1 MLNQKN
7 LALSLSFLFYLLP
20 AALVT
25 GPFFSDLIITILAIF
40 FLFITLK
47 NKEWIYYNNYYT
59 KFFLLFYIYLII
71 SSIWAENTLYS
82 LKSSIPYVRF
92 LLFSLA
98 IVYLSKVNKN
108 FYNSF
113 FKFTFF
119 TLLFVI
125 IDAYVQFLFG
135 KNLFNQE
142 VYNLRDPYTLT
153 HITRISGVFGDE
165 LILGSYIS
173 RILFIVIGLYF
184 FSEKKYN
191 YLFFSIFLIAAF
203 IVVFITGERLAFFIT
218 LFCILYIFTQ
228 ISSYRSKLIIIL
240 ILSFSA
246 IFLIVSLSQG
256 IKNRMIISTFAFLEP
271 EQPTGN
277 DDTRPYVNEEKIVI
291 FSPDHHE
298 IYLHAYKMF

>member
-25 GPFFSDLIITILAIF
+25 GPFFSDLIITILEIF

-59 KFFLLFYIYLII
+59 KFFLLFYIYLLI

-113 FKFTFF
+113 FKFTFL

-125 IDAYVQFLFG
+125 FDAYIQFVFG
-135 KNLFNQE
+135 KNLFNQDI
-142 VYNLRDPYTLT
+142 YQLRD
-153 HITRISGVFGDE
+153 
-165 LILGSYIS
+165 
-173 RILFIVIGLYF
+173 
-184 FSEKKYN
+184 
-191 YLFFSIFLIAAF
+191 
-203 IVVFITGERLAFFIT
+203 
-218 LFCILYIFTQ
+218 
-228 ISSYRSKLIIIL
+228 
-240 ILSFSA
+240 
-246 IFLIVSLSQG
+246 
-256 IKNRMIISTFAFLEP
+256 
-271 EQPTGN
+271 
-277 DDTRPYVNEEKIVI
+277 
-291 FSPDHHE
+291 
-298 IYLHAYKMF
+298 